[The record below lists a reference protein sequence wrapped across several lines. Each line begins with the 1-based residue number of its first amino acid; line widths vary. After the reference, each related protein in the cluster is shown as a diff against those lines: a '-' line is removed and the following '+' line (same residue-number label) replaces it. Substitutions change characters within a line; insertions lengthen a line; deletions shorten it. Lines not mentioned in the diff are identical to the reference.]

1 MMRSMCDLYIN
12 LNQIST
18 RTDNK
23 TIKTLVV
30 LSNGQYCWLDYDCIY
45 GYLLDKSYKLDTI
58 QARYQNKL
66 KKSYGGFYKILID
79 VKPLKF
85 FYQKL

>member
-1 MMRSMCDLYIN
+1 MRLK
-12 LNQIST
+12 T
-18 RTDNK
+18 NK
-23 TIKTLVV
+23 KLVE
-30 LSNGQYCWLDYDCIY
+30 LSNGQYSRLGYDCIY
-45 GYLLDKSYKLDTI
+45 GYLLDNFYKLDTI